1 MIVPKTP
8 RWIRPIGFD
17 ERTGQDETYSVC
29 MTQNQARSVSELAQ
43 ARAEFTRA
51 KAAVLSALRQL
62 DQSGENFEP
71 AHEVKNVLQTILM
84 GMAYL
89 RNNFQAVD
97 ENVRSV
103 ISEVRHAV
111 RRAKRIVRGTLQR
124 SAVDELE
131 MKEENLNSA
140 IVRPLRLVNCGLI
153 RAHIAVV
160 LQLAKTLPP
169 IRLDLDRMEQVFVN
183 LFLNAIHAMPQGGA
197 LLVRTRTQ
205 SDGSSKPLVIA
216 QIQDTGSGIPE
227 ANLGRVFDP
236 FFTTKPAGAGMGLGL
251 SAARRIV
258 EQHGGSIQIQNV
270 TPVGVMVTLRFNPQ
284 SKTLYAKK
292 AHPHC

>member
-1 MIVPKTP
+1 MLRLARETTSRFSCPGA
-8 RWIRPIGFD
+8 RS
-17 ERTGQDETYSVC
+17 GQDEAYSLY
-29 MTQNQARSVSELAQ
+29 MTQNQARSVSELAH

-51 KAAVLSALRQL
+51 KAALLNALRQL

-103 ISEVRHAV
+103 IIEVRHAV
-111 RRAKRIVRGTLQR
+111 RRAKRIVRGTLRR
-124 SAVDELE
+124 SAVSELE
-131 MKEENLNSA
+131 MKQGNLNSA

-153 RAHIAVV
+153 RSQIAVV
-160 LQLAKTLPP
+160 LQLAETLPP
-169 IRLDLDRMEQVFVN
+169 VRLDLARMEQVFVN
-183 LFLNAIHAMPQGGA
+183 LFLNAIHAMPHGGT

-205 SDGSSKPLVIA
+205 SDQSSRPLVIA
-216 QIQDTGSGIPE
+216 EIQDTGSGIPE

-236 FFTTKPAGAGMGLGL
+236 FFTTRPAGAGMGLGL
-251 SAARRIV
+251 STAKRIV

-270 TPVGVMVTLRFNPQ
+270 TPVGVLVTLRFNPQ
-284 SKTLYAKK
+284 TNSHHA
-292 AHPHC
+292 